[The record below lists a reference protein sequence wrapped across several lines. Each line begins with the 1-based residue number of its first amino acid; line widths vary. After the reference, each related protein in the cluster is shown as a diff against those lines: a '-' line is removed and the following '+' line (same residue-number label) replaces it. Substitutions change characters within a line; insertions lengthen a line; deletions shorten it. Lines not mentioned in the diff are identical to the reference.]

1 MLANLLRHFGWVDVL
16 VEQLLEQHQGLLGTH
31 LAEITYKERFDAI
44 DLGLEYASVGFD
56 DTREQYNDRYA
67 YVALCSTR
75 MRRVGNTLCVF
86 P

>member
-1 MLANLLRHFGWVDVL
+1 MLTNLLRHFGRVDVL
-16 VEQLLEQHQGLLGTH
+16 AEQLLEQHQGLLGTF

-56 DTREQYNDRYA
+56 HAGEQYNDRYA
-67 YVALCSTR
+67 YVALCGTCT
-75 MRRVGNTLCVF
+75 RRVGNTLCIF